1 MRVHNREMFR
11 NINSEMRVQ
20 ATKSL
25 LPPTEFA
32 PRKQERGSV
41 ALCFLM
47 ATQSVHVLV
56 DPHSVSQNA
65 HLGNGG
71 ENNNRNL

>member
-1 MRVHNREMFR
+1 MGLKMRVRAMKSRLPLQSMPRGN
-11 NINSEMRVQ
+11 NSVVVV
-20 ATKSL
+20 L
-25 LPPTEFA
+25 
-32 PRKQERGSV
+32 V